1 MFHITTPC
9 ERPQLLFG
17 QNDWVNFIKKMK
29 DGRHRHTN
37 LTQVPAV
44 KSSYH
49 KENVPSNTF
58 SDSLNLFGAAEE
70 EIYFPYHQ

>member
-1 MFHITTPC
+1 
-9 ERPQLLFG
+9 
-17 QNDWVNFIKKMK
+17 MK